1 MVHHPTAGPP
11 ERCCPLAFLPPYLN
25 IVQFCHYFRII
36 PFHCHG
42 SERDIFAHLS
52 FAAVEEISAQ
62 DTGGQPLKE
71 IRLHGR
77 GGQGSV
83 TAAEIIA
90 VAAFEDKRFSQAFP
104 AFGVERRGAPVM
116 AFARIADKPIRIR
129 SQIYEPDYVIV
140 QDVTLLDVVDV
151 AGGLKPTGKIII
163 NTDRPKETLK
173 LKTDAEIITI
183 DATKIAMEILGRP
196 IVNTTMLGAFSGA
209 SKEVGLESLNK
220 AISERFKGELGKKN
234 LLAIKTAYERV
245 S

>member
-1 MVHHPTAGPP
+1 MVHHPTAWSP

-116 AFARIADKPIRIR
+116 AFARIADKPIRVR

-151 AGGLKPTGKIII
+151 ASGLKPDGKIII
-163 NTDRPKETLK
+163 NTDRSREQLK
-173 LKTDAEIITI
+173 LNTKAEVINI

-196 IVNTTMLGAFSGA
+196 IVNTTMLGAFCGA
-209 SKEVGLESLNK
+209 SREIGLESLNK
-220 AISERFKGELGKKN
+220 AIS
-234 LLAIKTAYERV
+234 
-245 S
+245 